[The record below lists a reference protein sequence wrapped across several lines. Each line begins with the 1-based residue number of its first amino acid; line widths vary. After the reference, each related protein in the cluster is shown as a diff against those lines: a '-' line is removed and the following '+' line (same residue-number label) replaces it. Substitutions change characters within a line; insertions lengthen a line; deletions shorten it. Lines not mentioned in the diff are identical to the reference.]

1 MKKITIRNFGPVQNI
16 EDLEIKDFMVFIGP
30 QASGKSTVA
39 KVVYFFKSIR
49 TDIIRYLL
57 ESFEKGF
64 FNKPTSTIEKIIR
77 RKFLDLW
84 GSSWALDPQVYMYYE
99 YQPNYFISIS
109 LTPGDKYVNPRFSPA
124 FEGDLDKVVEKCR
137 SYLAENSFS
146 NGFASESDKIIKET
160 ERAAFKAGLIQQIN
174 HILQEDEEIIFIPA
188 GRAVLTV
195 LTEEIAALNS
205 RKVDLL
211 TREFAAK
218 VNDIKPLFNKTLDE
232 IITEQQVI
240 STQHIAFSS
249 VRGIQK
255 KIKGILKGEYRYER
269 GEERIYYNKGKYVKI
284 NFASSGQQESLW
296 ILLLIFV
303 RVLSNSK
310 VFIVFEE
317 PEAHLFPDAQKE
329 MVELIAMLRNTRSG
343 NKVMLTTHSPYIL
356 TALNNLL
363 YAHQISK
370 NNSSEVQKIIDK
382 LSWLSPSLTEAFFVE
397 KGNLVSIM
405 HGGLI
410 QAERIDEI
418 SNKINMQLDQLYD
431 LQSV

>member
-1 MKKITIRNFGPVQNI
+1 MKKITIRNFGPIQNI

-39 KVVYFFKSIR
+39 KATYFFKSIR

-64 FNKPTSTIEKIIR
+64 FNRPTSAIEKIIR
-77 RKFLDLW
+77 QKFLDLW
-84 GSSWALDPQVYMYYE
+84 GSSWALDPQVYLHYE
-99 YQPNYFISIS
+99 YQPDYSISIS
-109 LTPGDKYVNPRFSPA
+109 LTPGDKYVNPKFSSA
-124 FEGDLDKVVEKCR
+124 LEDDLIQVVEKCR
-137 SYLAENSFS
+137 TYLAENSFS
-146 NGFASESDKIIKET
+146 NGFASESDKIIKDT

-174 HILQEDEEIIFIPA
+174 QILQEDEEIIFIPA

-205 RKVDLL
+205 RKVDFL
-211 TREFAAK
+211 TREFASK
-218 VNDIKPLFNKTLDE
+218 VNDIKPLFNKTLDD
-232 IITEQQVI
+232 IITEQQVT
-240 STQHIAFSS
+240 STQRIAFPS

-329 MVELIAMLRNTRSG
+329 MVELIAMLRNARSG
-343 NKVMLTTHSPYIL
+343 NKIMLTTHSPYIL

-363 YAHQISK
+363 FAHQTGK
-370 NNSSEVQKIIDK
+370 NNPSEVQKVVDK
-382 LSWLSPSLTEAFFVE
+382 SSWLSPTLTDAFFVE
-397 KGNLVSIM
+397 KGNLTSIM
-405 HGGLI
+405 HEGLI

-418 SNKINMQLDQLYD
+418 SNKINTAFHQLFEYE
-431 LQSV
+431 